1 MKMLRYIIVTLF
13 ATMATNAFAW
23 TAEVN
28 KAVLMLAEENL
39 SKKTAKVVES
49 LLDKSLSSI
58 ELANSGEC
66 KTRLDEMG
74 KSVTTDENDAVVKLE
89 KAVATLENKGATAEE
104 RKAALLT
111 AVEMTVD
118 IHCMANILIDKHL
131 EKDFDFRGHN
141 AMQVGFR
148 YYSPKS
154 FNWQKLWHQEYH
166 NRHEAFSTEMYLFD
180 WHIATKGMAKSYKKE
195 PVAPRKWAEQIGV
208 RAFDALKILQ
218 PDAVVENSDIA
229 KLEEMND
236 ACLYDASFHLANLL
250 NNTFK
255 QK

>member
-1 MKMLRYIIVTLF
+1 MKMLRYVIVTLF
-13 ATMATNAFAW
+13 ATTATNAFAW

-28 KAVLMLAEENL
+28 KAVLLLAEENL
-39 SKKTAKVVES
+39 SKKTVKVVES

-58 ELANSGEC
+58 ELTNNGEC
-66 KTRLDEMG
+66 KTRLDEVG

-89 KAVATLENKGATAEE
+89 KAVATLGNKTATTEE
-104 RKAALLT
+104 RREALLS
-111 AVEMTVD
+111 AVEMTVN
-118 IHCMANILIDKHL
+118 IHCLANILIDKHL

-154 FNWQKLWHQEYH
+154 FNWYKLWHQEYH

-195 PVAPRKWAEQIGV
+195 SVAPRKWAEQVGAH
-208 RAFDALKILQ
+208 AFVALKILQ
-218 PDAVVENSDIA
+218 PDALVENVEIA
-229 KLEEMND
+229 KLEYLND
-236 ACLYDASFHLANLL
+236 ACMYDAAFHLANLL
-250 NNTFK
+250 NKTLK
-255 QK
+255 